1 MPPVLNLLFN
11 VTSSC
16 TEWGEL
22 QHRHVLNEPE
32 TSVTLKGTGETVG
45 TNQVRTEYLSWST
58 VL

>member
-45 TNQVRTEYLSWST
+45 TNQVRTEYLS
-58 VL
+58 